1 MCVQEKVLTFPLH
14 RQPVNNF
21 LSDMKSLIAGING
34 HVQNQSLRYSIRL
47 CPGAADQFAAVKGE
61 LDIGTVF
68 KSFPRNHRVP
78 FPAAEGL
85 GQQFIQAV
93 IVNPVR
99 RFRKTQTQRIP
110 VQTALLSLREIPCR
124 GIEFPFKPVADRQEK
139 ALFQKTAI
147 DRFPCFP
154 GIGK

>member
-1 MCVQEKVLTFPLH
+1 
-14 RQPVNNF
+14 
-21 LSDMKSLIAGING
+21 MKIITNDIS
-34 HVQNQSLRYSIRL
+34 VS
-47 CPGAADQFAAVKGE
+47 ADQIADQGVQLGRQ
-61 LDIGTVF
+61 LH
-68 KSFPRNHRVP
+68 FPGHLLAGVVDGGMI
-78 FPAAEGL
+78 PAAEGL

-124 GIEFPFKPVADRQEK
+124 GVEFPFKPVADRQEK